1 MQVDADWIPTAPGT
15 ALYIRPY
22 IISDEVS
29 FSVEPAKHY
38 HFIIICAPWAPTT
51 TSTGAD

>member
-1 MQVDADWIPTAPGT
+1 M
-15 ALYIRPY
+15 

-38 HFIIICAPWAPTT
+38 HFIIILCAV
-51 TSTGAD
+51 GAYYDINRRWERLRRPYR